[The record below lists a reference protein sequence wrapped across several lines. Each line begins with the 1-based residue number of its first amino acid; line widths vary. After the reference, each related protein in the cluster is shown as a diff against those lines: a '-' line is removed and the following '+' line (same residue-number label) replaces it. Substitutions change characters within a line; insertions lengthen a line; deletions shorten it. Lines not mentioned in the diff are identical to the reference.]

1 MSFAYM
7 PFYTGDYYR
16 DTRHLSMLQ
25 HGAYRQLLDHCWD
38 QKGPLPLDET
48 RCYRICGAV
57 SKEEQDAVRSVI
69 DEFFTRMEDG
79 HYNRRMQLEIEKCN
93 AISGVRAGAA
103 HARWAARESIQRID
117 AALHDANAMQV
128 HSKSNAS
135 GPSPS
140 PSPSPEPIK
149 TSNLK
154 VASTQAH
161 LDCPHL
167 HVLELWAE
175 VLPDLPRHDPEQWRG
190 ARADHLRSRW
200 RETATLKKWQNEEAG
215 LTYFRKLFSYVGQ
228 SEFLTGKAKSR
239 DGKRPFVIELEW
251 LVKPINWAKVIEG
264 KYHAEVTA

>member
-1 MSFAYM
+1 MSFAYL
-7 PFYTGDYYR
+7 PLYTGDYLR
-16 DTRHLSMLQ
+16 DTQHLSCSE
-25 HGAYRQLLDHCWD
+25 HGIYLKLLMHCWD
-38 QKGPLPLDET
+38 QKGPTPLDE
-48 RCYRICGAV
+48 RKLCGIVNA
-57 SKEEQDAVRSVI
+57 RSSDEIEALRRVLA
-69 DEFFTRMEDG
+69 EFFTKMEDG
-79 HYNRRMQLEIEKCN
+79 HYNHRMQMEIERCE
-93 AISGVRAGAA
+93 AISSARSAAGTLGYQAKA
-103 HARWAARESIQRID
+103 KQ
-117 AALHDANAMQV
+117 LL
-128 HSKSNAS
+128 SKSRARARQV
-135 GPSPS
+135 PLSPS

-154 VASTQAH
+154 VASTQAQ

>member
-93 AISGVRAGAA
+93 SISGARAGAA
-103 HARWAARESIQRID
+103 HARWAARDAINRID
-117 AALHDANAMQV
+117 VAEQHANALQV

-135 GPSPS
+135 GPSSTSSSTSS
-140 PSPSPEPIK
+140 PASKEKTPLSDKSDDVLFTTFWKSYPKKVGKDAAAKAFVKRKPTKRLLAEMLNALEAQKSSHAWTKDGGQFVPQPATWLNQGRWK
-149 TSNLK
+149 DEFTESTSN
-154 VASTQAH
+154 SIF
-161 LDCPHL
+161 
-167 HVLELWAE
+167 E
-175 VLPDLPRHDPEQWRG
+175 G
-190 ARADHLRSRW
+190 A
-200 RETATLKKWQNEEAG
+200 Q
-215 LTYFRKLFSYVGQ
+215 
-228 SEFLTGKAKSR
+228 
-239 DGKRPFVIELEW
+239 
-251 LVKPINWAKVIEG
+251 
-264 KYHAEVTA
+264 